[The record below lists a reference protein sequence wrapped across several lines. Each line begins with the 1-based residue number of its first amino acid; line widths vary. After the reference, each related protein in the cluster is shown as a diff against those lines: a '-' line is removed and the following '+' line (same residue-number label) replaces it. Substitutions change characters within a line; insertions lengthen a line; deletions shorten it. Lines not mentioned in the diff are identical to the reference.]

1 MNELQELTQKYE
13 AIMKSLD
20 ELKDL
25 NETLIDQVTELNLLI
40 ANQRK
45 SNQSVYATLLKQFDE
60 AISNAVLE
68 DVHLRDLIK
77 KGDNQ

>member
-40 ANQRK
+40 ASQRK

-68 DVHLRDLIK
+68 DVRLMDLIK